1 MIALFLINLVEDQYD
16 NYTGAIDLALTP
28 KADYRLG

>member
-1 MIALFLINLVEDQYD
+1 MIALFLNNLVEDHYD
-16 NYTGAIDLALTP
+16 TYTGAIVLALTP

>member
-1 MIALFLINLVEDQYD
+1 MIALFLNNLVEDHYD
-16 NYTGAIDLALTP
+16 NYTGAIELALKP